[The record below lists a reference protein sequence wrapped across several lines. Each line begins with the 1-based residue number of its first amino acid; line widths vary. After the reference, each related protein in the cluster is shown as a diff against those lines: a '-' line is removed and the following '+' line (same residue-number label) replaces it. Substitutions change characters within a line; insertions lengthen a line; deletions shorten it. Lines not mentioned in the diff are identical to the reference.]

1 MHPIRCA
8 LAATL
13 AGFLAAPLS
22 AAVLDAT
29 PSNYLSLLRTL
40 KPGDTLNLSAGRYR
54 GLPISNLRGTEE
66 AWITITGPDAPPEA
80 VILGMND
87 DNLIQI
93 EDSSYVSIE
102 NLRIDS
108 RGVPGAFGIA
118 AHGQGRDL
126 THHIRIEGNTFVGQN
141 GNQQTD
147 AISTKTPTW
156 GWVIRYNRILGAGT
170 GIYLGNSDGKQP
182 FVGGIIENNLI
193 QDTLGYNMEIK
204 HQFSI
209 PEVPGLPLGPTST
222 IIRNN
227 VFIKND
233 LPSPD
238 GDRPNL
244 LVGAFPD
251 TGPGSLNLYEI
262 YGNYFLHNH
271 REALFQGTGRFTLH
285 DNVFVDGSYS
295 YPAIVVMK
303 QQGPVKLAL
312 IYNNT
317 IYTPGPGIRF
327 GSRGLS
333 GDAVVGNLI
342 FSTVALAG
350 PMTQQS
356 DNITAFPYQA
366 AAYVRAP
373 SFDATADFHPSPGRC
388 QGAPIDLSLFHGN
401 AGYSVDFNGAS
412 KVRAKGAVV
421 FRGAYA
427 SEGENPGWRLQAGI
441 KPPHIPRAGS
451 TVQLVWVAP
460 VTARAGASTTV
471 TLTGAGFSPDAKVS
485 VAGEGIEV
493 TKLVVES
500 ETEISVTLAVAAGA
514 KPGARE
520 VTVTGTRGSSN
531 PIHLRVT
538 AVR

>member
-1 MHPIRCA
+1 MHPIRSA
-8 LAATL
+8 VVAAF
-13 AGFLAAPLS
+13 AGFLTAPLS

-29 PSNYLSLLRTL
+29 PSNYRSLLRTL
-40 KPGDTLNLSAGRYR
+40 KPGDTLNLAAGRYR

-80 VILGMND
+80 VILGTGD
-87 DNLIQI
+87 SNLVQI

-108 RGVPGAFGIA
+108 GGVPGAFGIA

-141 GNQQTD
+141 GSQQTD
-147 AISTKTPTW
+147 AISSKTPTW
-156 GWVIRYNRILGAGT
+156 GWIIRYNRILGAGT
-170 GIYLGNSDGKQP
+170 GIYLGNSDGMQP
-182 FVGGIIENNLI
+182 FVAGIIENNLI

-204 HQFSI
+204 HQVSI
-209 PEVPGLPLGPTST
+209 PEIPGMPLGPTST

-233 LPSPD
+233 QASPD

-244 LVGAFPD
+244 LVGGFPD
-251 TGPGSLNLYEI
+251 TGPGALSLYEI

-303 QQGPVKLAL
+303 QQSPVKLAL

-327 GSRGLS
+327 AARGLS

-350 PMTQQS
+350 PTTQQS
-356 DNITAFPYQA
+356 DNITALPYQA

-373 SFDATADFHPSPGRC
+373 SLDATADFHPLPGRC

-401 AGYSVDFNGAS
+401 AGYSIDFNGAS
-412 KVRAKGAVV
+412 KVGAKGAAV

-427 SEGENPGWRLQAGI
+427 SEGENPGWRLQAGL

-451 TVQLVWVAP
+451 AVQLVWVAP
-460 VTARAGASTTV
+460 ATARSGASTTV
-471 TLTGAGFSPDAKVS
+471 TLTGAGFAPDATVTA
-485 VAGEGIEV
+485 AGEGIEV

-500 ETEISVTLAVAAGA
+500 ETEIRVTLAVSPVA

-520 VTVTGTRGSSN
+520 LTVTGSRGSSN
-531 PIHLRVT
+531 PLPIRITTLR
-538 AVR
+538 